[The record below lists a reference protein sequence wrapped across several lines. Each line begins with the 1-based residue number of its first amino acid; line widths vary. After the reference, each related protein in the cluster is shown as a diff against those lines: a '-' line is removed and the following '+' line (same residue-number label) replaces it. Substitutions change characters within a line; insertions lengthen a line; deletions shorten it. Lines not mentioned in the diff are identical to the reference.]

1 VVIVLTKT
9 GIFKM
14 VQWITM
20 QSKFKINTRQAS
32 ASNLKLIILAVVI
45 TFTFYLLLFT
55 RALTGQALL
64 TFVKADINSDC
75 QNEDAA
81 QIVAEG
87 KTDQCTQILGQ
98 IAASIGA
105 ANATNQKNL
114 SALQTQLNNLNSRLK
129 ALSNQLTLTQANIT
143 KRETDMGFTQKI
155 LEQKTRDYYTFLRLY
170 DPVTLFLFS
179 DSASKAFQEL
189 ALRQKTESANVDS
202 IEGYVTEIEDLKNSQ
217 ASLQKSEESLSTV
230 QKQISTQTSF
240 LAGEVAKA
248 NVYLANLSARQESF
262 IAAKLASLGI
272 SRSAYNMAGGCSD
285 DRSVDPG
292 FSPAFAFFTFGVPNR
307 IGMDQYG
314 AKGRAEAGQ
323 SAQDILKAYYNA
335 DYTTGYSQSVT
346 IHVVGTNEFG
356 QTFNDNW
363 NIDDYLKHLYEM
375 PTSFPTEALKA
386 QAIAARSFA
395 LSYTG
400 NGAGSICPSQQCQV
414 VKKELNNS
422 TWQDAVDATK
432 GIVMTSGG
440 NPIKAWFSATHGGY
454 EYTSADIGWA
464 ATSWTKRLTDTTGGV
479 GSFSDLMNNAYDKAS
494 PVFYC
499 DWGSRAAN
507 NKTAW
512 LKPDELAD
520 IVNAVL
526 LVERDGSTKS
536 HLYQTDKPNPEGTDT
551 WSSDRVKSELS
562 DRGGTPIDSVTG
574 VSVGV
579 DFGTGRTTTVTVNGQ
594 SINGDD
600 FKNYFDL
607 RAPAN
612 IQIVGPLFNIEKR

>member
-1 VVIVLTKT
+1 LAF
-9 GIFKM
+9 GI
-14 VQWITM
+14 WH
-20 QSKFKINTRQAS
+20 
-32 ASNLKLIILAVVI
+32 LAFSI
-45 TFTFYLLLFT
+45 
-55 RALTGQALL
+55 
-64 TFVKADINSDC
+64 VKADINSDC
-75 QNEDAA
+75 QNEDPA

-87 KTDQCTQILGQ
+87 KTDQCTQILGG
-98 IAASIGA
+98 IAASISA
-105 ANATNQKNL
+105 ANSTNQKNL

-129 ALSNQLTLTQANIT
+129 ALSDQLTLTQKNIT
-143 KRETDMGFTQKI
+143 KRETDMGFTQKV

-170 DPVTLFLFS
+170 DPVTIFLFS
-179 DSASKAFQEL
+179 QNASQAFQEL
-189 ALRQKTESANVDS
+189 ALKQKTESSNVDS
-202 IEGYVTEIEDLKNSQ
+202 IEQYVTEIEDLKNSQ
-217 ASLQKSEESLSTV
+217 VSLQKSEDSLAAV

-248 NVYLANLSARQESF
+248 NSYLANLSARQESF

-272 SRSAYNMAGGCSD
+272 SRSAYSMAGGCTD
-285 DRSVDPG
+285 DRNVDPG
-292 FSPAFAFFTFGVPNR
+292 FSPAYAFFTFGVPNR
-307 IGMDQYG
+307 VGMDQFG

-335 DYTTGYSQSVT
+335 DYTTGYSQSINIKVS
-346 IHVVGTNEFG
+346 GKNEFG
-356 QTFNDNW
+356 QSFNDTY

-375 PTSFPTEALKA
+375 PTDFPMEALKA
-386 QAIAARSFA
+386 QAIAARSYA
-395 LSYTG
+395 LSYTN

-414 VKKELNNS
+414 VKKELNNG
-422 TWQDAVDATK
+422 TWQQAVDATK

-440 NPIKAWFSATHGGY
+440 NPIKAWFSSTHGGY
-454 EYTSADIGWA
+454 EYTSADIGWSS
-464 ATSWTKRLTDTTGGV
+464 TSWTKRLVDTSGGV

-499 DWGSRAAN
+499 DWGSRASY

-512 LKPDELAD
+512 LKPDELAG
-520 IVNAVL
+520 IVDAIL
-526 LVERDGSTKS
+526 LVEKDGSTKS

-551 WSSDRVKSELS
+551 WSDDRVKSELS
-562 DRGGTPIDSVTG
+562 SRGGTPIDNVTS

-607 RAPAN
+607 RAPSN